1 LLWQFTRQPEGKIM
15 EASISAA
22 VNVSFLALAVI
33 FTVLVILIFTIQ
45 ALVKL
50 MPYKAPPPAPPRH
63 QTAASASSDQD
74 DHVAAITATLAMH
87 MGKSPNEFRI
97 VNISQ

>member
-1 LLWQFTRQPEGKIM
+1 M
-15 EASISAA
+15 EVSISAA
-22 VNVSFLALAVI
+22 VNVSILAVSVI

-50 MPYKAPPPAPPRH
+50 MPYKAPPPAPPRR
-63 QTAASASSDQD
+63 QAAASASGDQD

-87 MGKSPNEFRI
+87 MGKSPNDFRI
-97 VNISQ
+97 VNISQR

>member
-1 LLWQFTRQPEGKIM
+1 M
-15 EASISAA
+15 EVSIAAA
-22 VNVSFLALAVI
+22 VNVSILAVSVI

-50 MPYKAPPPAPPRH
+50 MPYKAPPPAPPRR
-63 QTAASASSDQD
+63 QAAASSSGYQD

-87 MGKSPNEFRI
+87 MGKSPNDFRI
-97 VNISQ
+97 VNISQR

>member
-1 LLWQFTRQPEGKIM
+1 M

-22 VNVSFLALAVI
+22 VNVSILAVSVI

-50 MPYKAPPPAPPRH
+50 MPYKAPPPAAPSH
-63 QTAASASSDQD
+63 KIAASGDQD

-87 MGKSPNEFRI
+87 MGKSPNDFRI
-97 VNISQ
+97 TNISQR

>member
-1 LLWQFTRQPEGKIM
+1 M
-15 EASISAA
+15 EVSISAA
-22 VNVSFLALAVI
+22 VNVSILAVSVI

-50 MPYKAPPPAPPRH
+50 MPYKAPPPGPPRH
-63 QTAASASSDQD
+63 KIAASGDQD

-87 MGKSPNEFRI
+87 MGKSPNDFRI
-97 VNISQ
+97 VNIFQR